1 MGRTIRLSTQ
11 TRSILSAFL
20 ERASQWRYGYDL
32 SRETDLKAGTLYPI
46 LMRLSDAG
54 WLEARWEEPSSPG
67 RPPRHM
73 YRLTQDGRSWARK
86 TTART
91 ATARTATAHAATKEA
106 PARARATRPVYNEV

>member
-1 MGRTIRLSTQ
+1 MSRTIRLSSQ
-11 TRSILSAFL
+11 TRAVLSAFL

-54 WLEARWEEPSSPG
+54 WLETRWEESSAPG

-73 YRLTQDGRSWARK
+73 YRLTQDGRSGAR
-86 TTART
+86 
-91 ATARTATAHAATKEA
+91 AATKDA
-106 PARARATRPVYNEV
+106 VGRACSARPIYNEV

>member
-1 MGRTIRLSTQ
+1 VSHTIRLSSQ
-11 TRSILSAFL
+11 TRAILSAFL

-32 SRETDLKAGTLYPI
+32 SRDTDLKAGTLYPI

-73 YRLTQDGRSWARK
+73 YRLTQDGRAGAR
-86 TTART
+86 
-91 ATARTATAHAATKEA
+91 AATKDA
-106 PARARATRPVYNEV
+106 PARSTRPVYNEV

>member
-1 MGRTIRLSTQ
+1 VGHPIRLSSQ
-11 TRSILSAFL
+11 TRMLLSALL

-54 WLEARWEEPSSPG
+54 WLEKRWEEPSAPG

-73 YRLTQDGRSWARK
+73 YRLTQDGRAG
-86 TTART
+86 
-91 ATARTATAHAATKEA
+91 
-106 PARARATRPVYNEV
+106 ARAAAKDAPVHPRSTRPIYNEA